1 MMVMAARKVPFP
13 IRYSRH
19 VRDYQS
25 LWNSDECR
33 VAIFCASGCN
43 AASRSPR
50 KAASPITRNT
60 PATSQRPPPPGVP
73 AWRRQGVIV
82 RRLTS
87 QQQPFEV
94 LPSRQRNRAAKNR
107 KAALCPPLGHP
118 APECTAIRNRE
129 ARRRISRQVRRKTP
143 IYTIRW
149 AAATLAALAAAAPR
163 LKHQPAQC
171 ALRSEVAPYIP
182 LIGLDSHPFHAS
194 CAISATLPVARQARR
209 AAPD

>member
-1 MMVMAARKVPFP
+1 MPGSHFLRQRLQCGQSQPPEGGQPHNAKHPCHFAA
-13 IRYSRH
+13 
-19 VRDYQS
+19 
-25 LWNSDECR
+25 
-33 VAIFCASGCN
+33 
-43 AASRSPR
+43 
-50 KAASPITRNT
+50 
-60 PATSQRPPPPGVP
+60 PPPPGVP

-94 LPSRQRNRAAKNR
+94 LPARQRNRAAKNR

-118 APECTAIRNRE
+118 APECTANRNRE
-129 ARRRISRQVRRKTP
+129 TRRRISGQVRSKTP

-182 LIGLDSHPFHAS
+182 LIGLVSHSFHAS
-194 CAISATLPVARQARR
+194 WAISATLPVARQARR